1 MRPGE
6 GGGVSRPIHA
16 AAGIDWSGP
25 AFPQPS
31 AAGAPGFDLPPGDS
45 PPHPEASREP
55 QCTTSREWQ
64 AAARPFLEFG
74 LPSRRCHRYTFA
86 RKMKPMRTII
96 ATLLF
101 TAQAALGAEPG
112 AFVEQPNIVGKITEA
127 LVASKADHLTPHS
140 TRDGDK
146 LFSYHLK
153 SVSYL
158 GTIERGSEKFI
169 LATALFLRSSAQGSE
184 YPPARG
190 HGFLLCLS
198 PDFRLVSHCRL
209 DFPDVELVGMELR
222 RQQEKIGDFSAS
234 DIARTRGFLIDGDDV
249 LPYPFS
255 DRLADPHEEK
265 RSGEQ
270 DGGGQP
276 ATRPESK

>member
-1 MRPGE
+1 
-6 GGGVSRPIHA
+6 V
-16 AAGIDWSGP
+16 
-25 AFPQPS
+25 
-31 AAGAPGFDLPPGDS
+31 
-45 PPHPEASREP
+45 
-55 QCTTSREWQ
+55 
-64 AAARPFLEFG
+64 
-74 LPSRRCHRYTFA
+74 
-86 RKMKPMRTII
+86 RTIF
-96 ATLLF
+96 TSLFLLTF
-101 TAQAALGAEPG
+101 AALGSEPG
-112 AFVEQPNIVGKITEA
+112 AFVEQPNLVGKITEA
-127 LVASKADHLTPHS
+127 LVASKADHLTPHT

-158 GTIERGSEKFI
+158 GTIESGTEKFI
-169 LATALFLRSSAQGSE
+169 LATALFLRSSSKGSE

-198 PDFRLVSHCRL
+198 SDFRLVSHCRL

-222 RQQEKIGDFSAS
+222 RQQEKIGDFTAS
-234 DIARTRGFLIDGDDV
+234 DIARARGFLIDGDDV

-255 DRLADPHEEK
+255 DKLADPHEEK

-276 ATRPESK
+276 ATRTESK